1 MIKRTG
7 RDARFATELV
17 GAGGVETV
25 GIEEPLGG
33 LDDIV
38 SLFHTLKV
46 NRSFYFFKPI
56 AVKYARRY

>member
-38 SLFHTLKV
+38 SLFHALKV

>member
-1 MIKRTG
+1 MIERAG

-17 GAGGVETV
+17 SAGGVETV
-25 GIEEPLGG
+25 GVEEPLGG

-38 SLFHTLKV
+38 SLFHALKV